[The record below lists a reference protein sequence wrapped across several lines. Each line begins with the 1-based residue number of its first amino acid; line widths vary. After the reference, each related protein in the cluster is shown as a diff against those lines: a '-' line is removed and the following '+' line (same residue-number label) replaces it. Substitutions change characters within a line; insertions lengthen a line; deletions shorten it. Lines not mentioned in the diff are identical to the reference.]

1 MDWVTQAR
9 ERGYHDTLL
18 SLLDVLEP
26 FAPVVGQWLLVAA
39 PVAGLFGQRQ
49 AFQDLSQLLDTP
61 EGVRHLRHL
70 LSDEHYG

>member
-1 MDWVTQAR
+1 MDWVRQAK

-39 PVAGLFGQRQ
+39 PAAGLFGHRQ
-49 AFQDLSQLLDTP
+49 AFHDLSQLLDTP
-61 EGVRHLRHL
+61 DGVRQLRHL
-70 LSDEHYG
+70 LSDEHDG